1 MPRGR
6 PKHQWTEQE
15 LLLVRSYPRSP
26 VYAIAKTLGIGV
38 KLVRDKLRE
47 FGIVT
52 LRGPR
57 PNARMIGEC
66 AASEQRSAAT
76 VGERSANT

>member
-15 LLLVRSYPRSP
+15 LLLVRSYPRST

-52 LRGPR
+52 MRGPG
-57 PNARMIGEC
+57 PKTRMVGEC
-66 AASEQRSAAT
+66 A
-76 VGERSANT
+76 ERRHC